1 MIVFGVLVAL
11 AVDEWRSDR
20 EDRISEYEYIARIRA
35 DIQADIDN
43 FTGLERVFQSKAETI
58 TDLKTH
64 PGSNLLSRNLATLME
79 GLRSSSYVALPDSR
93 STTFDELMSTGHLA
107 LIRSVEKRD
116 ALSQYYSG
124 FEHISEI
131 LKNPV
136 GNYRRLLYE
145 SFEPGFLSRS
155 KSLSN
160 PGEIG
165 DIQDSLERLTSHPDF
180 LPAANAEIVYADA
193 LLYYVQQYRNQAEQ
207 ILELLGT

>member
-64 PGSNLLSRNLATLME
+64 PGSILLSRNLATLME

-93 STTFDELMSTGHLA
+93 STTFGELMSTGHLA
-107 LIRSVEKRD
+107 
-116 ALSQYYSG
+116 
-124 FEHISEI
+124 
-131 LKNPV
+131 
-136 GNYRRLLYE
+136 
-145 SFEPGFLSRS
+145 
-155 KSLSN
+155 
-160 PGEIG
+160 
-165 DIQDSLERLTSHPDF
+165 
-180 LPAANAEIVYADA
+180 
-193 LLYYVQQYRNQAEQ
+193 
-207 ILELLGT
+207 